1 MFIYTAE
8 CIVRALRSLSST
20 LSDPTPAQATVEA
33 FGGTIDVLVSNAA
46 VNPAGGPILA
56 MPEAA
61 IDKILE
67 VNVKAAIMLTR
78 AVVLH
83 MPRVRP
89 YTLSPQAP
97 IT

>member
-1 MFIYTAE
+1 M
-8 CIVRALRSLSST
+8 
-20 LSDPTPAQATVEA
+20 
-33 FGGTIDVLVSNAA
+33 LVSNAA

-78 AVVLH
+78 AVVPH
-83 MPRVRP
+83 MPRVR
-89 YTLSPQAP
+89 A
-97 IT
+97 